1 MNKKV
6 IIFGAGLA
14 GSEASLQLASR
25 NIKVDLYEM
34 RPKKMTKAHNTGK
47 CAELVCSNSLR
58 GASLSNAVGLLK
70 EELRHLN
77 SFLIEGADKNQVPA
91 GGALAVDRE
100 KFSSFIDEKIR
111 TNSNINFIEEEIKDI
126 PDERNVPIIIAT
138 GPLTSEDFSNAIK
151 NFINQEYLSFYD
163 ATSPIV
169 TADSI
174 NYDYAFLQSR
184 YDKGNGVDYLNI
196 PFNKDEYFAFVHDVN
211 DAKKVIPHHNV
222 DENLHEFEGCMPIED
237 MTKRGDNVL
246 RFGPFKPVGLTDPRT
261 GEKPYAVLQLR
272 KDNIDGTLFSLVGIQ
287 TRMTHGEQLRIFKK
301 IKALENA
308 EFIRLGSVHRN
319 TFINS
324 PLLLDAS
331 LSLRKQSNIF
341 FAGQITGSEGYVEA
355 MAGGLLAGLN
365 AYNFIENKKLITFPI
380 ETSIGALFNYISTKD
395 NAKNFQPMN
404 VNFGLIPDYIELND
418 IAKKNK
424 IGKIERREEISK
436 RALKILDDFKS
447 NTNYLF

>member
-1 MNKKV
+1 MEEKV
-6 IIFGAGLA
+6 IILGAGLA
-14 GSEASLQLASR
+14 GSEASLQLAKR
-25 NIKVDLYEM
+25 GIKVDLYEM

-70 EELRHLN
+70 EELRQLN
-77 SFLIEGADKNQVPA
+77 SSLIESADKNQVPA

-100 KFSSFIDEKIR
+100 NFSSFVDKKIK
-111 TNSNINFIEEEIKDI
+111 NNPNINFIEDEITNIPNEKDI
-126 PDERNVPIIIAT
+126 PIIIAT
-138 GPLTSEDFSNAIK
+138 GPLTSKDFSDAIK
-151 NFINQEYLSFYD
+151 NFIDQEYLSFYD

-174 NYDYAFLQSR
+174 NYDYVFSQSR
-184 YDKGNGVDYLNI
+184 YDKGNGIDYLNI
-196 PFNKDEYFAFVHDVN
+196 PFNKDEYLSFVNDVN
-211 DAKKVIPHHNV
+211 NAEKLVPHNNA

-246 RFGPFKPVGLTDPRT
+246 RFGPFKPVGLTNPKT

-272 KDNIDGTLFSLVGIQ
+272 KDNIDGTLLSLVGIQ

-301 IKALENA
+301 IKALESA
-308 EFIRLGSVHRN
+308 EFVRLGSVHRN

-324 PLLLDAS
+324 PLLLNPS
-331 LSLRKQSNIF
+331 LTLRKKLNIL

-365 AYNFIENKKLITFPI
+365 AYNLIHDKELIVFPQ
-380 ETSIGALFNYISTKD
+380 ETAIGALFRYISTPE

-404 VNFGLIPDYIELND
+404 VNFGLIPDYVELND

-424 IGKIERREEISK
+424 VGKLERREMISK
-436 RALKILDDFKS
+436 RALKILEDFKS
-447 NTNYLF
+447 NLAYLF